1 MNLIIKCTD
10 LSTLIDNPQLFT
22 SNDLSILQKYIK
34 LKYLAQ
40 IKNINYIFQENISI
54 LVEIIQL
61 EELMRENDIKIECIK
76 EENFLNKKR
85 KSDDIEGIKKKLDFN
100 KKENYI
106 DKNEK
111 KEDDENEDKE
121 KKEDQEVEDEEFDDI
136 NEKLI
141 GPLKI
146 REKLDNEYLSPEEYL
161 KYKKMLKQ
169 YVFTD
174 WY

>member
-1 MNLIIKCTD
+1 
-10 LSTLIDNPQLFT
+10 
-22 SNDLSILQKYIK
+22 
-34 LKYLAQ
+34 
-40 IKNINYIFQENISI
+40 
-54 LVEIIQL
+54 
-61 EELMRENDIKIECIK
+61 MRENNIKIECIK

-85 KSDDIEGIKKKLDFN
+85 KNDEIEAIKKKLDFN
-100 KKENYI
+100 KKDNYM

-111 KEDDENEDKE
+111 KEDKD
-121 KKEDQEVEDEEFDDI
+121 KKEDQEVEDKDEAEDEESDDN
-136 NEKLI
+136 NEKQI

-146 REKLDNEYLSPEEYL
+146 EEKLNNENLSPEEYL